1 MTNIQLRSSAQLNL
15 YSIIIR
21 FIYLLRGARISH
33 SVIFFRRSLLE
44 RFISGI
50 TINSDVILKSFC
62 RICCCNQDSN
72 IVIGSRSTVGF
83 YTLIYSSKSIS
94 IGNDCMIGPSVFIA
108 DSNHDLL
115 KFSTMNSQSNRVSP
129 ITIMDDVWIGSHS
142 VITAGVTIS
151 TGAVISAG
159 SVVISDI
166 PPYAIVGGNPATI
179 LKFRV

>member
-1 MTNIQLRSSAQLNL
+1 
-15 YSIIIR
+15 
-21 FIYLLRGARISH
+21 
-33 SVIFFRRSLLE
+33 
-44 RFISGI
+44 
-50 TINSDVILKSFC
+50 
-62 RICCCNQDSN
+62 
-72 IVIGSRSTVGF
+72 
-83 YTLIYSSKSIS
+83 
-94 IGNDCMIGPSVFIA
+94 MIGPSVFIA